1 MSAHIGVTNRAFDG
15 EVEETGHS
23 LSKDSGIA
31 DLADIIPEL
40 PPKKSPRPTPKVFVK
55 NPSAHKYENQCPLPT
70 GAGSANSTSKK
81 RPDNLAIPSHI
92 SSTKNNRP
100 ASSVH
105 DYEELPLAKTSKS
118 QPRLKKF
125 SHSDDRYTPS
135 PPPMPPLS
143 SLPSTFDIYSQ
154 TGSDV
159 SIISEGPRK
168 RQNPLYDSAKAI
180 SQPDHSDS
188 KNGSNCLSKN
198 RALWIILIVIGILTI
213 LLFILLV
220 LVIIGALGVK
230 KTQFTS
236 EPQVDNGARN
246 KTIQLEAA
254 LEAALK
260 RVNDLE
266 SKVVELDTVLSFIGN
281 TSHNSTLL
289 TRFDEVVKN
298 TSSNTA
304 AVSGLDTRVTENTN
318 QIILVDSKVDQFRE
332 EALQNNR
339 GVSDKINQLIT
350 NKINPMIK
358 SVDTIKTQIT
368 SLNDT
373 IHGTLMPELQ
383 TLKDD
388 FVRLNS
394 TALTDCKL
402 NTTIHESF
410 STVHD
415 ELDTPYVEESA
426 EFVFVGVACSTVGF
440 SYTSRNA
447 IEIEPGS
454 DKLKYRCQCRNLK
467 QGAKKIQCGIHV
479 LMCSTDPMY

>member
-118 QPRLKKF
+118 Q
-125 SHSDDRYTPS
+125 
-135 PPPMPPLS
+135 
-143 SLPSTFDIYSQ
+143 
-154 TGSDV
+154 
-159 SIISEGPRK
+159 PRK

-426 EFVFVGVACSTVGF
+426 SYVVVGAQCSTIGF
-440 SYTSRNA
+440 KSHSRKIAPLIINGQETPYLTYKCNC
-447 IEIEPGS
+447 IKKEVNFKKFE
-454 DKLKYRCQCRNLK
+454 CR
-467 QGAKKIQCGIHV
+467 IHV
-479 LMCSTDPMY
+479 LMCSTAQK